1 MNKLKFLLTTTL
13 LITNFLT
20 GICQVYFPFDNEK
33 DDSSLLA
40 YWYNCRPDSVKIVAF
55 DQTGYFNS
63 SLQVYGPVI
72 ADSFEVKVDVFLPGN
87 IPAYSNTFTVQKR
100 NPAKN
105 PPYKVSFVDNYFRI
119 MTPVDQ
125 LSSDPEM
132 IKVTMMSL
140 DKKMEK
146 TIFPTYHK
154 ISGHM
159 KDFNGKPLRSFIL
172 IQPDAFEDACGV
184 WSDENGYY
192 EITLPERVYNSFYV
206 NDGNY
211 KSTTLEAWSWHM
223 IVDHDQVLDYK
234 IGTGEVYNLN
244 VWPNNGGYNSL
255 LISFRPMILRDKD
268 FEDKTRMINDKTF
281 KWLDSAPQL
290 DIKDFTITI
299 NGQETEIYSIQP
311 YLETGEDYVMSAYLI
326 QVRQLSPTFGKQ
338 TIMVEYNKTEEKDS
352 KLVQQN
358 SMGYF
363 QFFVN
368 YSGESAF

>member
-1 MNKLKFLLTTTL
+1 MNKLKSLLTATL
-13 LITNFLT
+13 LISNFLP
-20 GICQVYFPFDNEK
+20 GISQVHFPFDNEN
-33 DDSSLLA
+33 DHSSILA
-40 YWYNCRPDSVKIVAF
+40 YWYNCKPDSVKMVAF

-72 ADSFEVKVDVFLPGN
+72 ADSFEVKVDVFLTGN
-87 IPAYSNTFTVQKR
+87 IPAYSNTFAVQKGT
-100 NPAKN
+100 PAKN
-105 PPYKVSFVDNYFRI
+105 APYKVSFVNNFFRI

-125 LSSDPEM
+125 LSSDPER
-132 IKVTMMSL
+132 IKVTLVSV

-146 TIFPTYHK
+146 TILPTYHK

-159 KDFNGKPLRSFIL
+159 KDFNDKPLRSFIL
-172 IQPDAFEDACGV
+172 IQPDAFEEACGV
-184 WSDENGYY
+184 WSDEDGYY
-192 EITLPERVYNSFYV
+192 EITLPERVYNTFYV

-211 KSTTLEAWSWHM
+211 KSTTMETWSWHM
-223 IVDHDQVLDYK
+223 IVDQDQVLDYK

-255 LISFRPMILRDKD
+255 FISFRPMILRDKD
-268 FEDKTRMINDKTF
+268 FEDKTRVINDKTF

-290 DIKDFTITI
+290 DIKDLNITI

-311 YLETGEDYVMSAYLI
+311 YMETGDKYTMGACLI
-326 QVRQLSPTFGKQ
+326 QVRQLNPTFGKQ
-338 TIMVEYNKTEEKDS
+338 TIKVEYNKTVEKDG
-352 KLVQQN
+352 KPVPQN